1 MNWTRIKSSTVPKL
15 DGIHIDLDLVNDRV
29 VSVTLSD
36 NAGNELRIDSD
47 YTGLVI
53 STPTPP
59 SVTKWRVN
67 GYIKSIDWSVD
78 HADEAA
84 ARESALKL
92 TTDFDL
98 SPTALTVTPVAV
110 PNF

>member
-36 NAGNELRIDSD
+36 DEDMVRIDSD
-47 YTGLVI
+47 YTGLGI

-59 SVTKWRVN
+59 TVTKWRVK
-67 GYIKSIDWSVD
+67 GYIKSINWCVD
-78 HADEAA
+78 HDDEDA